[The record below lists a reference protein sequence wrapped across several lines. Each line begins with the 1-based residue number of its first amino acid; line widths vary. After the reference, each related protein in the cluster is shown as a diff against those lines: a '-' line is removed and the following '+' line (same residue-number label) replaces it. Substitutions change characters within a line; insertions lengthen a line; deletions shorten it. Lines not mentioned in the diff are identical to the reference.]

1 MKNLIYQVWAG
12 EMRPGCRYSEKL
24 FRQYAQRTGADYRLD
39 ISPNIASKYVRKDG
53 MYFEWLNPMLD
64 DTFLEYDKVCVIDLD
79 VYPVENLSA
88 NIFDEPIKD
97 FGICTEPFQGKY
109 RESTT
114 IGKNINKKNDERWAR
129 AVKSKYGA
137 TMPRDANGQLIKLIR
152 DKYVI
157 DAIPMNKIQGIP
169 FEAREIKNRII
180 ELHDGE

>member
-24 FRQYAQRTGADYRLD
+24 FREYAQKNGADYRLD
-39 ISPNIASKYVRKDG
+39 ISPNIASKFVRKDG

-64 DTFLEYDKVCVIDLD
+64 DSFLEYDKVCVIDLD

-137 TMPRDANGQLIKLIR
+137 TMPRDA
-152 DKYVI
+152 
-157 DAIPMNKIQGIP
+157 
-169 FEAREIKNRII
+169 
-180 ELHDGE
+180 DGHLKVYIAGMVMFTK